1 LRLNLNIIK
10 HVMNRSA
17 SCLPTNSVS
26 LVALPARQTARIT
39 GFDLPPERRARLLEM
54 GLTTGAEIQFIR
66 FAPLGDPV
74 EIEVRG
80 YRLSLR
86 KKEAAGIRV
95 ACV

>member
-1 LRLNLNIIK
+1 
-10 HVMNRSA
+10 MNRSTHD
-17 SCLPTNSVS
+17 LPENSVS
-26 LVALPARQTARIT
+26 LVALAARQIARIT
-39 GFDLPPERRARLLEM
+39 GFDLPPDRRARLLEM
-54 GLTTGAEIQFIR
+54 GLTTGAPIQLIR

-95 ACV
+95 ACL

>member
-1 LRLNLNIIK
+1 MFFALLDTSRKLRDCVPL
-10 HVMNRSA
+10 
-17 SCLPTNSVS
+17 VS
-26 LVALPARQTARIT
+26 LAARQLARIT

-54 GLTTGAEIQFIR
+54 GLTTGAQIQLIR

-86 KKEAAGIRV
+86 KREAAGIRV
-95 ACV
+95 ACI

>member
-1 LRLNLNIIK
+1 
-10 HVMNRSA
+10 MSCSA
-17 SCLPTNSVS
+17 SGLPENCSVS
-26 LVALPARQTARIT
+26 LLALTARQIARIT

-54 GLTTGAEIQFIR
+54 GLTTGAQIQLIR

-86 KKEAAGIRV
+86 KREAAGIRV
-95 ACV
+95 ALP

>member
-1 LRLNLNIIK
+1 M
-10 HVMNRSA
+10 HRSTSS
-17 SCLPTNSVS
+17 SCDPGVS
-26 LVALPARQTARIT
+26 LVTLAARQIARIT

-54 GLTTGAEIQFIR
+54 GLTTGAQIQLIR

-86 KKEAAGIRV
+86 KREAAGIRV
-95 ACV
+95 ACL

>member
-1 LRLNLNIIK
+1 MIRPAYPSLSDQNAENSISLLAL
-10 HVMNRSA
+10 A
-17 SCLPTNSVS
+17 S
-26 LVALPARQTARIT
+26 RQLARIT
-39 GFDLPPERRARLLEM
+39 GFDLPPERRSRLLEM
-54 GLTTGAEIQFIR
+54 GLTTGAQIQLIR

-86 KKEAAGIRV
+86 KREAAGIRV